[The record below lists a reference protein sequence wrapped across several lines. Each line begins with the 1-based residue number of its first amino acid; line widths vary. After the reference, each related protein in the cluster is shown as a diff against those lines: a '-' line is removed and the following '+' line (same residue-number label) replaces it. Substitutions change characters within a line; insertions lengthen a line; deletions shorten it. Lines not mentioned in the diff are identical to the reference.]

1 MLCVAASHARQLPI
15 AIGGGAVAL
24 LIVVGLAAFCMRKSN
39 KEAGADNVQ
48 PVELG
53 SQSHDRQVD
62 VSLGVEPKPGMDDN
76 SRVPAPSSPKK
87 GAGYGN
93 LDDEAT
99 TYVGRQPWG
108 WCCALLFPVP
118 SSQTS
123 RVVCVNRTERLQ
135 HSATLRHTPQCLRLC
150 VHTRRALTH
159 QRPLQ

>member
-1 MLCVAASHARQLPI
+1 MLCVAASHAEQLPI

-53 SQSHDRQVD
+53 SQSHDHQVD

-76 SRVPAPSSPKK
+76 TRMPAPSSPKK

-93 LDDEAT
+93 LDDAAT
-99 TYVGRQPWG
+99 TYVGRQPWLALVG
-108 WCCALLFPVP
+108 CCCALLFPVP
-118 SSQTS
+118 NRAVSASTALS
-123 RVVCVNRTERLQ
+123 VCNTPP
-135 HSATLRHTPQCLRLC
+135 HSATLRNACACAFTPA
-150 VHTRRALTH
+150 VH
-159 QRPLQ
+159 